1 MISEGSGM
9 QALSIAIMK
18 MTPPYPK
25 DAMVAMM
32 NVDTAVKILSLM
44 LGQSRSE
51 PRLRSRSFASGLLS
65 KQNASATAPPRK
77 KLEQAATRAPSV
89 PWDEW
94 QSETLVIAPTRAI
107 DVNCSQVLL
116 HIC

>member
-9 QALSIAIMK
+9 QALSIAIIK

-44 LGQSRSE
+44 LGQSRGE
-51 PRLRSRSFASGLLS
+51 PRLRHSHLRVRPAF
-65 KQNASATAPPRK
+65 
-77 KLEQAATRAPSV
+77 
-89 PWDEW
+89 
-94 QSETLVIAPTRAI
+94 ETER
-107 DVNCSQVLL
+107 
-116 HIC
+116 